1 MKGGGVYFGI
11 KTLIKDLRLP
21 NDFKWLLKTCSDFQ
35 KLLHFSSKNMGML
48 HIKRKLVIR
57 VTHWKWENGILR
69 SSEVIIGQ
77 KPKNMTNRKIF
88 YSTLFMQGA
97 FGTLNKDRGLLF
109 FCFFAAYLLKYIE
122 ISKKISLWPLIDLKM
137 TLHCPLKSQNWPQSV
152 VGTLNK
158 VGDLL
163 FPLFS
168 SLSTELHIFKKNCT
182 WPLNDLKM
190 TSKWFKIDLWVCLA
204 LKLR

>member
-1 MKGGGVYFGI
+1 
-11 KTLIKDLRLP
+11 
-21 NDFKWLLKTCSDFQ
+21 
-35 KLLHFSSKNMGML
+35 
-48 HIKRKLVIR
+48 
-57 VTHWKWENGILR
+57 
-69 SSEVIIGQ
+69 
-77 KPKNMTNRKIF
+77 MTNRKIF

-122 ISKKISLWPLIDLKM
+122 LSKKISLWPLIDLKM

-190 TSKWFKIDLWVCLA
+190 AFNFQYWPLGVFGTLNWGRGLLFLCLA
-204 LKLR
+204 AYPMNYIRLEILHFDL

>member
-1 MKGGGVYFGI
+1 MTSRNFCIFHPRAWACCISNESWVI
-11 KTLIKDLRLP
+11 
-21 NDFKWLLKTCSDFQ
+21 
-35 KLLHFSSKNMGML
+35 
-48 HIKRKLVIR
+48 IR
-57 VTHWKWENGILR
+57 VTHWKWENGIWR
-69 SSEVIIGQ
+69 SSEVIRGQ
-77 KPKNMTNRKIF
+77 KPQKMTNRKIF

-122 ISKKISLWPLIDLKM
+122 LSKKISLWPLIDLKM

-168 SLSTELHIFKKNCT
+168 SLSTELHIFKKK
-182 WPLNDLKM
+182 LHL
-190 TSKWFKIDLWVCLA
+190 TSKWPQNGLLSSNIDLWVCLA
-204 LKLR
+204 LWIEVEAYFFFVWQLIQWTT

>member
-1 MKGGGVYFGI
+1 
-11 KTLIKDLRLP
+11 
-21 NDFKWLLKTCSDFQ
+21 
-35 KLLHFSSKNMGML
+35 MGML

-57 VTHWKWENGILR
+57 VTHWKWENGIWR
-69 SSEVIIGQ
+69 SSEVIRGQ
-77 KPKNMTNRKIF
+77 KPKKMTNRKIF
-88 YSTLFMQGA
+88 HSTLFMQVA
-97 FGTLNKDRGLLF
+97 FGTLNKDRGLIF
-109 FCFFAAYLLKYIE
+109 FCLAAYLLNYIE
-122 ISKKISLWPLIDLKM
+122 LSKKISLWPLIDLKM

-168 SLSTELHIFKKNCT
+168 SLSIELHLFEEKNCT

-190 TSKWFKIDLWVCLA
+190 AFKVPILTSGCVRHFE
-204 LKLR
+204 LR

>member
-1 MKGGGVYFGI
+1 MYFGI

-69 SSEVIIGQ
+69 SSEVIRGQ
-77 KPKNMTNRKIF
+77 KPQKMTNRKIF

-97 FGTLNKDRGLLF
+97 SGTLNKDRGLLF
-109 FCFFAAYLLKYIE
+109 LGFFAAYLLNYIE
-122 ISKKISLWPLIDLKM
+122 LSKKISLWPLNDLKM
-137 TLHCPLKSQNWPQSV
+137 TLHWPLKSQNWPQSV
-152 VGTLNK
+152 LGTLNK

-168 SLSTELHIFKKNCT
+168 SLSIELHLFKKKLHLT
-182 WPLNDLKM
+182 TKWPQNDL
-190 TSKWFKIDLWVCLA
+190 
-204 LKLR
+204 